1 MKTWKTLLVL
11 LLIPAILLA
20 LSACGAESHPTVPSD
35 PTVPA
40 TTESAA
46 PTDGSDPTQPIVPD
60 IDLAGPW
67 VKQNAEQGAHFAF
80 RDEGF
85 YYVSGVLRFMD
96 TANGASVP
104 LCYRAGCKHADE
116 DCEADI
122 GYPNVFFC
130 WDGHVYF
137 DKWIRED
144 PNGIQI
150 FRRNADGTGEEIV
163 ATLAEE
169 YYSQKIS
176 VGVAQSIFADGVL
189 YCVASIIETVE
200 ISPNESSSREQG
212 AMILR
217 LDLRTGKQE
226 ELVRYD
232 NTYIALLGARDNALL
247 FYTQETPSSEDI
259 FAPDYSECLQALP
272 ARLNVWTESSGK
284 AVALFEKPHKECSRI
299 CGLMG
304 STILYTD
311 YTNQYAYDLVTGTHS
326 TVNIPSHYIIVND
339 NYLLD
344 QSPRPEDMLQ
354 GVYAKFWDIRTGKHI
369 PSDFDDADITLR
381 SISEKGCIVDI
392 HYIKELEPSGGG
404 YIIHTS
410 REIRAY
416 VPFAAMEDG
425 LQESDLLVISD
436 KKKES

>member
-1 MKTWKTLLVL
+1 MEKRKRLLAL

-20 LSACGAESHPTVPSD
+20 LSACGKESRPTVPSD
-35 PTVPA
+35 ATKAPEESSAPA
-40 TTESAA
+40 
-46 PTDGSDPTQPIVPD
+46 DGSDPTQPIVPD
-60 IDLAGPW
+60 IDLAGQW
-67 VKQNAEQGAHFAF
+67 VKPNAEQGTHFAF

-85 YYVSGVLRFMD
+85 YYISGVLRFMD
-96 TANGASVP
+96 TANGTSVP
-104 LCYRAGCKHADE
+104 LCYKAGCKHDDE
-116 DCEADI
+116 DCEAGI

-130 WDGHVYF
+130 WDGHIYF
-137 DKWIRED
+137 DKRIRED
-144 PNGIQI
+144 PNGIHL
-150 FRRNADGTGEEIV
+150 FRRNADGTGEEKV

-169 YYSQKIS
+169 YYSQKNS
-176 VGVAQSIFADGVL
+176 VGVAQYIAADGVL

-200 ISPNESSSREQG
+200 IAPNEYSSREQG
-212 AMILR
+212 TMILR

-232 NTYIALLGARDNALL
+232 DTYIKLLGARDNALL

-284 AVALFEKPHKECSRI
+284 AVALFEKPNKECPWI

-311 YTNQYAYDLVTGTHS
+311 YTNQYAYDLGTGTHS
-326 TVNIPSHYIIVND
+326 TVNIPSLYIIVND

-369 PSDFDDADITLR
+369 PSDFDDADISLR
-381 SISEKGCIVDI
+381 SISEKGCIADI
-392 HYIKELEPSGGG
+392 HYIKEMEPGGGG

-436 KKKES
+436 EKKDS